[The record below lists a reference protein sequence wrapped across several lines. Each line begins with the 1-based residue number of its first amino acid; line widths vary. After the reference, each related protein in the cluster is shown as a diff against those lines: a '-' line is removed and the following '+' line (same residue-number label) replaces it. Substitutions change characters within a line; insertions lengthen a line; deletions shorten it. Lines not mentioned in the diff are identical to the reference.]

1 MKDKEYYKMREFEY
15 WMNTISEQMAAIAT
29 MANGINDELR
39 KIREETAK
47 LEILIQDTEHMTKW
61 IESEADDE

>member
-1 MKDKEYYKMREFEY
+1 MNDKEYYTMREFEY
-15 WMNTISEQMAAIAT
+15 WMNTISEQMAGIAE

-47 LEILIQDTEHMTKW
+47 LEILIQDTGHT
-61 IESEADDE
+61 SEQ

>member
-1 MKDKEYYKMREFEY
+1 MNEKEYYTMREFEY
-15 WMNTISEQMAAIAT
+15 WMNTISEQMAGIAS

-47 LEILIQDTEHMTKW
+47 LEILIQDTGHT
-61 IESEADDE
+61 SEQ